1 MLSEEKTIEIVNKY
15 LQRAHEANIRRSFPV
30 VASKIWEM
38 CIPVPAQMK
47 IMKKTHAAQKYKR
60 QLVFLLFVT
69 GKHRYSTK
77 HVTASI
83 GATGA
88 VVSAAATVETVG
100 TYAVAS

>member
-1 MLSEEKTIEIVNKY
+1 M
-15 LQRAHEANIRRSFPV
+15 
-30 VASKIWEM
+30 
-38 CIPVPAQMK
+38 
-47 IMKKTHAAQKYKR
+47 HADQKYKR
-60 QLVFLLFVT
+60 QLVFLLFIT

-100 TYAVAS
+100 TYAVGS

>member
-1 MLSEEKTIEIVNKY
+1 
-15 LQRAHEANIRRSFPV
+15 
-30 VASKIWEM
+30 
-38 CIPVPAQMK
+38 
-47 IMKKTHAAQKYKR
+47 MKKTHAAQKYKR

-100 TYAVAS
+100 TYAVASGIGACALSNAGEILTGTNVIRYGLTWRFKRHGRQINLWYLK